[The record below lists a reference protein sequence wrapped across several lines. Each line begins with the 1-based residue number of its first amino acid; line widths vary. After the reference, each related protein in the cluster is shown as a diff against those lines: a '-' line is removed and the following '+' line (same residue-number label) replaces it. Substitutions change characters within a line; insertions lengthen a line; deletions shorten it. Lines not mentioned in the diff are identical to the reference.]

1 MVREDISLF
10 GATQKLELGIRPA
23 ECDNIVRTKRFQEIL
38 REERNKHYKELAD
51 DPSRTKRAAVGRLV
65 FIIEQLIEKQQ
76 YEKASAAIMQLAKL
90 EGWTDD
96 KASINVFN
104 DLSAKDLEALRSKF
118 KGVTLPIGK
127 A

>member
-10 GATQKLELGIRPA
+10 GATQQLELGIRNI
-23 ECDNIVRTKRFQEIL
+23 ECENIVRTKRFQEIL

-65 FIIEQLIEKQQ
+65 FIIEQMILREQFD
-76 YEKASAAIMQLAKL
+76 KAAEAIMKLAKM

-96 KASINVFN
+96 KANINVFN

-118 KGVTLPIGK
+118 KGVILPIGK